1 MNNRKLIFWLIFWWL
16 LLILLIILM
25 VAKWN
30 KTNKVI
36 YKADWKFHIWTVWD
50 SKTKFDE
57 FISDFKL
64 DNKSMSNVEFDVKSF
79 SSYEDYMLAL
89 NSAFIKWQAPD
100 IFVLNNNETSL
111 YEDKVYALSNLK
123 IDIHKFRQDYK
134 PIFIDDLI
142 DVVWEWEEKQE
153 FLKWIPVW
161 YETLWIL
168 YNARYRLK
176 RSNFVTISALKSA
189 ILKAKNYDI
198 IPLWVWNGSTVLDAW
213 DLLAQQF
220 LLNKVK
226 SIKDTTPVK
235 IKQTL
240 AEYTAYWDVN
250 WDNWYNSL
258 FNEAQTAG
266 KNNIDLFTEKKLWAI
281 IAYPRIIGKLQSY
294 WFSSRFLYAAA
305 YPHAYSW
312 DGPSLANYNYF
323 VINSDS
329 QQKAIAI
336 SFMKYLNSDKWVE
349 KYLSKFNYYLP
360 AKRTLEDKLGTK
372 KISNYFSNIEL
383 RDFYSDEPLSSFD
396 KWNKVIYDRE
406 VIWVLDNFYSYLSAF
421 DRFKT
426 SLLCKTE
433 KILELKNLST
443 SCE

>member
-1 MNNRKLIFWLIFWWL
+1 MNRKLIFWLILWWL
-16 LLILLIILM
+16 ALILVIFLM
-25 VAKWN
+25 IAKSN
-30 KTNKVI
+30 NQKKVV

-79 SSYEDYMLAL
+79 SNYEDYMLAL

-134 PIFIDDLI
+134 SIFINDLI
-142 DVVWEWEEKQE
+142 ISTWKWENKKE

-161 YETLWIL
+161 YETLGVL
-168 YNARYRLK
+168 YNARYRFK
-176 RSNFVTISALKSA
+176 RSDFVSISSMKSA
-189 ILKAKNYDI
+189 ILKVKNFDI
-198 IPLWVWNGSTVLDAW
+198 IPIWIWNGSTVLNAG

-220 LLNKVK
+220 LLNKVD
-226 SIKDTTPVK
+226 SIKNMDESK

-240 AEYTAYWDVN
+240 AEYAAYWDVN

-258 FNEAQTAG
+258 FTESKSAW
-266 KNNIDLFTEKKLWAI
+266 KNNIDLFVDKEIWAI
-281 IAYPRIIGKLQSY
+281 IAYPRIIKKLQSY
-294 WFSSRFLYAAA
+294 WFSPRFLYAAA
-305 YPHAYSW
+305 YPHSFSW

-323 VINSDS
+323 VINNDS
-329 QQKAIAI
+329 QQKAIAL
-336 SFMKYLNSDKWVE
+336 SFMKYINSDKWA
-349 KYLSKFNYYLP
+349 KKFLTKFSYYLP
-360 AKRTLEDKLGTK
+360 AKRTLEDELWKR

-396 KWNKVIYDRE
+396 KWNKVIYDRN
-406 VIWVLDNFYSYLSAF
+406 IIPVLDNFYSYVNAF
-421 DRFKT
+421 DSFRN

-433 KILELKNLST
+433 KILELKNLWK
-443 SCE
+443 SCD